1 MPKARPTRASITAPR
16 VRSRRRSVGALLS
29 GALGAASAGAAGTLN
44 SRMANTMQ
52 PDIWVFLQKNIFL
65 VAVCLISGVMLMWP
79 LIQRMTVGAG
89 REVNAQQAVQLINRR
104 DAVIL
109 DVRDAQE
116 YASGHIANARHMPIA
131 DIGKRIAELDKVKQR
146 PVIVAC
152 RTGARAGAACALLR
166 KNGFQEVFALKGGI
180 LGWQQAS
187 LPLEK

>member
-1 MPKARPTRASITAPR
+1 
-16 VRSRRRSVGALLS
+16 
-29 GALGAASAGAAGTLN
+29 
-44 SRMANTMQ
+44 MQ
-52 PDIWVFLQKNIFL
+52 PDIWLFLQKNIFL

-116 YASGHIANARHMPIA
+116 YASGHIANARHMPIGE
-131 DIGKRIAELDKVKQR
+131 IGKRIAELDKVKQR